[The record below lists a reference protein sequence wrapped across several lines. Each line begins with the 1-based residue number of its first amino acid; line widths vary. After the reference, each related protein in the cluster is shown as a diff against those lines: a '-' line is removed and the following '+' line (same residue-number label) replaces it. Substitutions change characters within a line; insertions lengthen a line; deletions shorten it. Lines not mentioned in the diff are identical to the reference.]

1 MFCCLF
7 ILFVAVTGFELRN
20 KNVIDVEGLLREKN
34 LRREMVHWDE
44 KILVCFFFDFF
55 STTFLRILKNSGI
68 SQRW

>member
-1 MFCCLF
+1 MFCCLL

-44 KILVCFFFDFF
+44 KILVCFFLFF
-55 STTFLRILKNSGI
+55 RFLLDDVFTYT
-68 SQRW
+68 